1 MDYPETLVISVTS
14 HGVIQTNINNNNIN
28 EPLTFNI
35 PPDMSIIKLSAVAPG
50 VCNLTYPSDIDE
62 FIKKV
67 IKKVNNPVEYQ
78 KLISDPTSYVESLAE
93 LYKNIEEDTV
103 KQTINE
109 KELDY
114 EEKIRDDYVHHR
126 NKSYTIKTYNSNN
139 PIINKEYVRNNRTE
153 LNVSEWEFQI
163 NVLNT
168 IGIPDLFRE
177 MLGRSYKDAN
187 SSITLQGIVE
197 FVKSK
202 GGRNIILLDL
212 SCSNFESTDPSVT
225 ITDRQ
230 ERAIR
235 RDILKKGLNGGKMN
249 NKSNKTKKTNNKRK
263 TKKNKKTKKYNKNR
277 KTKIRGVKNNNRKI

>member
-1 MDYPETLVISVTS
+1 MNYPETLVISVTS
-14 HGVIQTNINNNNIN
+14 HGVIQTNINANNIN

-35 PPDMSIIKLSAVAPG
+35 PSDMSIIKLSAVAPG
-50 VCNLTYPSDIDE
+50 VCNLTNPVDIDD

-126 NKSYTIKTYNSNN
+126 NKSYTIQTYNPNN
-139 PIINKEYVRNNRTE
+139 QIINKEYVRNNRTE
-153 LNVSEWEFQI
+153 LNVSQWEFQI

-168 IGIPDLFRE
+168 TGIPDLFRE

-187 SSITLQGIVE
+187 SSITLQGIVN

-202 GGRNIILLDL
+202 GARNIILLDL

-225 ITDRQ
+225 ITDRE
-230 ERAIR
+230 ERELR
-235 RDILKKGLNGGKMN
+235 RDILKKGLNGGKRYHK
-249 NKSNKTKKTNNKRK
+249 NKKTKKTNNKRN

-277 KTKIRGVKNNNRKI
+277 KTKNKRSKK